1 MLEVAVGLYPAF
13 VNIVA
18 EVAFPPKMSKVMFRL
33 CAVGQVVI
41 FGGTWRGLLGIVV
54 WHGFVASV
62 LGGPEIR
69 SCDGSALV

>member
-18 EVAFPPKMSKVMFRL
+18 EIAFPPKMSKVMFRL

-41 FGGTWRGLLGIVV
+41 FGGTW
-54 WHGFVASV
+54 
-62 LGGPEIR
+62 
-69 SCDGSALV
+69 